1 MFGYSLNY
9 LIDMERAVVLDV
21 EATPTRIS
29 KEVDATET
37 MIERAQD
44 RFSLKPG
51 HLAGDVAYGT
61 GEILGWSRNAWQMA
75 VPVWCAMAT
84 GQNA

>member
-9 LIDMERAVVLDV
+9 RIDLANAIIIDV

-37 MIERAQD
+37 MIARAVA
-44 RFSLKPG
+44 RFALTPD
-51 HLAGDVAYGT
+51 HLAGT
-61 GEILGWSRNAWQMA
+61 CLSSENS
-75 VPVWCAMAT
+75 
-84 GQNA
+84 